1 MSEETIEV
9 TEETLTENSKPLV
22 DSVRRI
28 LLASVG
34 AVVLAQEE
42 VESFL
47 NKLVERGEIA
57 DKDARQVLNDVVE
70 NQKQLVSNTTKRANL
85 PSINVDVDRRMENV
99 LNRLNLPTRT
109 EINQLSVQISALSE
123 KVDELSK
130 QTEA

>member
-109 EINQLSVQISALSE
+109 EVNQLSVQISALSE